1 MTPFILLFV
10 PVFHYRYVAA
20 HSTGK
25 HLCSMHQEEKGQDV
39 YLYTHLYL
47 CGESEYSKCKFLSGK
62 REKPTVEA
70 SLLPF
75 FFFPLLPPD
84 F

>member
-1 MTPFILLFV
+1 MTAFVFLFV
-10 PVFHYRYVAA
+10 LVFHYRYVAA

-47 CGESEYSKCKFLSGK
+47 CGESEYSKYKIVFL
-62 REKPTVEA
+62 EKEN
-70 SLLPF
+70 SLP
-75 FFFPLLPPD
+75 
-84 F
+84 